1 MGAPTLVGLYSI
13 DAIGI
18 MVYSVLKFVYINCQN
33 INNKMVTICTSI
45 EQHLTVLSGDC
56 FEHTKSYLTQSKLI
70 LDVGGERGR
79 IPCYGLKLDYDC
91 GGK

>member
-13 DAIGI
+13 DAISI

-70 LDVGGERGR
+70 LD
-79 IPCYGLKLDYDC
+79 C
-91 GGK
+91 GGQKGGVSLDLG